1 MAYEEENG
9 ILNILSTNSNK
20 IYCFETTIYN
30 NDEIVLSLM
39 DLDERN
45 IKYEKNFSYEE
56 ILNEFSILPQDVKDE
71 LINLMYFQV
80 FISGLAKNKKI
91 EINKSGDNLRIEF
104 QDIAKAPKGAEYNVS
119 ILLNKI

>member
-1 MAYEEENG
+1 
-9 ILNILSTNSNK
+9 
-20 IYCFETTIYN
+20 
-30 NDEIVLSLM
+30 M

>member
-1 MAYEEENG
+1 
-9 ILNILSTNSNK
+9 
-20 IYCFETTIYN
+20 
-30 NDEIVLSLM
+30 M

-45 IKYEKNFSYEE
+45 IKYEKNFSFEE

-119 ILLNKI
+119 ILLTF

>member
-1 MAYEEENG
+1 
-9 ILNILSTNSNK
+9 
-20 IYCFETTIYN
+20 
-30 NDEIVLSLM
+30 M
-39 DLDERN
+39 DLHERN
-45 IKYEKNFSYEE
+45 IKYEKNFSFEE

>member
-1 MAYEEENG
+1 
-9 ILNILSTNSNK
+9 
-20 IYCFETTIYN
+20 
-30 NDEIVLSLM
+30 M

-56 ILNEFSILPQDVKDE
+56 ILNEFSILPQNVKDE

-91 EINKSGDNLRIEF
+91 EINRSGDNLRIEF

>member
-1 MAYEEENG
+1 
-9 ILNILSTNSNK
+9 
-20 IYCFETTIYN
+20 
-30 NDEIVLSLM
+30 M

-45 IKYEKNFSYEE
+45 IKYEKNFSFEE